1 MTVIFPRNDILTTH
15 RISAEG
21 YKFQPMYRQELSR
34 QANGVTLIK
43 DFGTS
48 LFTLAATSFPLN
60 NEDAVDF
67 EAMLSSMDNGIGTF
81 HAFDMR
87 RPFPKSK
94 SDGDFSN
101 TAKISSIGINGK
113 SLALSGLPAGMVLSR
128 GDYLA
133 FDVPGWRALHQI
145 METVIASGAGV
156 SPTVEVR
163 PHLMVGS
170 AVGADVDL
178 KQPATVMMLVPGSVT
193 QNRVDARNTVI
204 SFQAFQ
210 CPIS

>member
-1 MTVIFPRNDILTTH
+1 MTVTFPRNDILTTYP
-15 RISAEG
+15 IAPEG

-48 LFTLAATSFPLN
+48 LWTLAASSVPLFHA
-60 NEDAVDF
+60 DALDF

-81 HAFDMR
+81 HGFDAR
-87 RPFPKSK
+87 RPYPRSK
-94 SDGDFSN
+94 PDGIFSDTSE
-101 TAKISSIGINGK
+101 ISTVGGNGK

-128 GDYLA
+128 GDHLA
-133 FDVPGWRALHQI
+133 FNVAGWRSLHQV
-145 METVIASGAGV
+145 METVTASGPGV
-156 SPTVEVR
+156 SPLFEVR
-163 PHLMVGS
+163 PHLFPGTTVGL
-170 AVGADVDL
+170 DVTL
-178 KQPATVMMLVPGSVT
+178 KQPATVMMLVPGSVVP
-193 QNRVDARNTVI
+193 QQFDALKIVI